1 MQVVAGQVADI
12 SPSMLTT
19 EDKDTP
25 AEQLLYSVEAPVSGT
40 VALKGAPEESVL
52 NFTQAQINRG
62 EVVFVH
68 QGERTRG
75 GGGSRSSFVV
85 VKTWTLLICG
95 KVFYD
100 V

>member
-19 EDKDTP
+19 EDADTP
-25 AEQLLYSVEAPVSGT
+25 AEQLLYSVEAPVSGM
-40 VALKGAPEESVL
+40 VALKGAPEDSVL

-75 GGGSRSSFVV
+75 GGGSRSSFVL
-85 VKTWTLLICG
+85 VKT
-95 KVFYD
+95 
-100 V
+100 

>member
-12 SPSMLTT
+12 SPSVLTT
-19 EDKDTP
+19 EDADTP
-25 AEQLLYSVEAPVSGT
+25 AEQLLYSVEAPVSGM
-40 VALKGAPEESVL
+40 VALKGAPEDSVL

-75 GGGSRSSFVV
+75 GGGSHSSFVL
-85 VKTWTLLICG
+85 VKT
-95 KVFYD
+95 
-100 V
+100 